1 MTGKRE
7 VHHTLRFHSCV
18 SGKTVGL
25 LIGRETEVG
34 RAIGEGTGF
43 TGVEL
48 ELLAEFTERDAS
60 RQFKTQAEVEA

>member
-1 MTGKRE
+1 M
-7 VHHTLRFHSCV
+7 
-18 SGKTVGL
+18 VGL

-48 ELLAEFTERDAS
+48 SCWQSSQKEMPVGNLKPKLKLRPRNKELGWGWQGS
-60 RQFKTQAEVEA
+60 

>member
-7 VHHTLRFHSCV
+7 VHHLWNFTPVCLGEDGGTSDR
-18 SGKTVGL
+18 K
-25 LIGRETEVG
+25 ETEVG

-60 RQFKTQAEVEA
+60 RQFKRAS